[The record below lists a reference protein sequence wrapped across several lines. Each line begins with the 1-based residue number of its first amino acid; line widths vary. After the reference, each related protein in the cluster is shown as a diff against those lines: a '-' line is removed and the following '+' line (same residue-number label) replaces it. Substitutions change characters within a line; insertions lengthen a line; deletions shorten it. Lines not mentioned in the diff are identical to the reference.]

1 MEFNAI
7 RDQIRKHL
15 HSIAHFFG
23 ETASSQPESLKYLG
37 KAKEAL
43 KVDSPYFLSLL
54 PYESITTDLLFVN
67 KTTAGFALEV
77 QPSAGADE
85 SLVKALADLIK
96 NKIPPEVDCTVMLY
110 KHRYLAEQLKRSFD
124 PIIAKGGVHANLAE
138 LNLEFHQKAIL
149 KGYPNNRNIPA
160 QLADYRSYFFFS
172 QAQTTNFQHELN
184 RLRADIESEL
194 KVAGFYFRR
203 MQANDLQVLLRTI
216 VSPNPEAIS
225 WPEIQQ
231 GTFALEDDNLR
242 AAIPDPSLNLTV
254 NEKDLEVSIANE
266 SGERLSSKIV
276 NCTISAWP
284 ERLALWQNPDLFAN
298 LLRSEHGI
306 FCPFIISMT
315 FRGTSQEKMKSLAKR
330 KAKTLAKNAANA
342 VQTFLHPGIVD
353 EARNWQTAHE
363 SASKDQLHLLPVFY
377 NLILFTDEQNERS
390 HIAKAVAAYRQLGF
404 TLQQTD
410 LQLLS
415 FLASLP
421 FLLSEGLFTGLKSL
435 GLIKTHCHFTIANF
449 LPIVADFKG
458 SRTGVLL
465 PTFRHQL
472 SFLDTFDDENLP
484 ITNYNRI
491 TVASP
496 GAGKSQFEQAQIKDG
511 LARGQIIFV
520 IDVGDSYKHLCKEVG
535 GTYIDAS
542 NLALNPF
549 TLFDFE
555 GFIEVGDEKINNS
568 NQIRDLISVMANPNK
583 EISEVQASWI
593 EDAILACW
601 QKKGNQACMDD
612 VLASLRAIAKE
623 PVNQGDRR
631 VTDLIQLLKR
641 YGSQGKYGHIFNAET
656 KLLND
661 SNFVVLEMGKLDDEL
676 LKIVMFVM
684 IVIIQGQFYHSD
696 RAIKKRCIIDEA
708 WRFLGESS
716 NTIAA
721 QFLNQGFRTARK
733 HNGGFAVIIHSL
745 NDLAKSPQGEAIDAA
760 SDTKIIMRQ
769 GNILKYIRKY
779 PDAFTP
785 LQIEKIKSFGAAKE
799 QGFSE
804 MMITY
809 GQIFSLHR
817 YFEDPY
823 ARVLFSTSGEEHSA
837 IDAALAQGIPLKE
850 AVKKLAQKYEGEV
863 V

>member
-7 RDQIRKHL
+7 RDQIRRHL

-23 ETASSQPESLKYLG
+23 ETTSSQPESLKYLG

-54 PYESITTDLLFVN
+54 PYESITNDLLFVN

-110 KHRYLAEQLKRSFD
+110 KHRYLAEQLKASFD

-138 LNLEFHQKAIL
+138 LNIEFHKKAIL

-172 QAQTTNFQHELN
+172 QAQTTNFEHELH

-194 KVAGFYFRR
+194 KVAGFCFRR
-203 MQANDLQVLLRTI
+203 MQAMDLQVLLRTI

-225 WPEIQQ
+225 WPAIHQ

-266 SGERLSSKIV
+266 SGERLNSKIV

-330 KAKTLAKNAANA
+330 KAKILAKNSNA

-390 HIAKAVAAYRQLGF
+390 HVAKAVAAYRQLGF
-404 TLQQTD
+404 TLQQAD

-435 GLIKTHCHFTIANF
+435 GLIKTHCHFTIANL

-491 TVASP
+491 TVASS

-535 GTYIDAS
+535 GTYINAT

-555 GFIEVGDEKINNS
+555 GSIEIGNKKINNS

-593 EDAILACW
+593 EDAILDCW
-601 QKKGNQACMDD
+601 KRKGNKACMDD
-612 VLASLRAIAKE
+612 VLESLRAIAKE

-631 VTDLIQLLKR
+631 FTDLIQLLKC
-641 YGSQGKYGHIFNAET
+641 YGSQGKYGHIFNPET

-769 GNILKYIRKY
+769 GNILKYIKKY
-779 PDAFTP
+779 PDAFSP